1 MKSSLIA
8 LIFLFTVP
16 VAEQTLLNELRN
28 HFGDFDK
35 KESLC
40 KSYLSKLDEK
50 STLSNTLKGYQG
62 VLTMTMAEHVSNPYT
77 KYKYFNKGKDI
88 LEAAIK
94 SDPFNLELRYL
105 RYVCQYYTPDFV
117 DYKGQMKQD
126 KAYMKTKVD
135 GIKDATLKKMI
146 QEALNLK

>member
-8 LIFLFTVP
+8 LLFFLSVP
-16 VAEQTLLNELRN
+16 VSEQTLLKELRSN
-28 HFGDFDK
+28 FGSFDK

-40 KSYLSKLDEK
+40 KNYLAKLEEK
-50 STLSNTLKGYQG
+50 SPLSTTLKGYKG

-88 LEAAIK
+88 LEEAIK
-94 SDPFNLELRYL
+94 NDPFDVELRYL

-117 DYKGQMKQD
+117 DYKDQMAQD
-126 KAYMKTKVD
+126 KAYMKSRVD
-135 GIKDATLKKMI
+135 KIQDETLKNMI
-146 QEALNLK
+146 LEALNLK